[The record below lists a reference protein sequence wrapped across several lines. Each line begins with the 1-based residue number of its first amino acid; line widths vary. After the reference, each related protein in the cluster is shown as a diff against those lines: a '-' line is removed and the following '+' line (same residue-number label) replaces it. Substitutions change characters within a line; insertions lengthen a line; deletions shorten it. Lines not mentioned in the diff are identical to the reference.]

1 MVLDVLDRSFLLKN
15 RMECISAVAAS
26 VILWEYLRPDVQT
39 ESLVSKCRRAWSVY
53 RLEYREIMS
62 SNASFSP
69 ETFKEVETSGLLR
82 RLQRNLAIQDW
93 IALAFHIYLATRIF
107 LAPDGPEAEIGRF
120 WQAILL
126 LMVTSTVVLVR
137 GDLLPA
143 GWFRALIYRVVMFAG
158 VAGSYF
164 ALKWI
169 LPGLAPALLDMELM
183 AIDIA
188 LFGFTPAVWMTQWNT
203 YEVTEWLSFF
213 YWSYFFI
220 LGLMT
225 LPWLFLARGKMLVEL
240 MLGAT
245 IVCCLGHSLYTLV
258 PGVGPYAAIEFS
270 EPLNGGVFL
279 AMVMGTVESAGAV
292 LDIFPSLHTA
302 YPTFF
307 ALWAFSNRKHRIVKW
322 VWPVLVF
329 FSLNIVV
336 STMFLRWHWAI
347 DVVAGLMLSTFAW
360 RFSIYA
366 ANFEMLKGVDGDI
379 RQPVWEKLGL
389 GEWATGR

>member
-1 MVLDVLDRSFLLKN
+1 MSLNASST
-15 RMECISAVAAS
+15 SAGF
-26 VILWEYLRPDVQT
+26 EQT
-39 ESLVSKCRRAWSVY
+39 ESISLGKQ
-53 RLEYREIMS
+53 LM
-62 SNASFSP
+62 
-69 ETFKEVETSGLLR
+69 
-82 RLQRNLAIQDW
+82 RNLAIQDW
-93 IALAFHIYLATRIF
+93 IALAFHFYLTFRIF
-107 LAPDGPEAEIGRF
+107 VAPDSPEAELGRF
-120 WQAILL
+120 WQAVLL
-126 LMVTSTVVLVR
+126 LMVTSTIFLVR
-137 GDLLPA
+137 SRIIPK
-143 GWFRALIYRVVMFAG
+143 GWFRALIYRVVMFSG

-164 ALKWI
+164 ALKWT
-169 LPGLAPALLDMELM
+169 LPGLAPVLLDMELM
-183 AIDIA
+183 QIDIM
-188 LFGFTPAVWMTQWNT
+188 LFGLTPAVWMAQWNT
-203 YEVTEWLSFF
+203 YAVTEWLSFF

-245 IVCCLGHSLYTLV
+245 IVCCFGHSLYTLV
-258 PGVGPYAAIEFS
+258 PGVGPYAAIEFA

-279 AMVMGTVESAGAV
+279 AMVMETVASAGAV

-322 VWPVLVF
+322 VWPVLAF
-329 FSLNIVV
+329 FSINIVV

-347 DVVAGLMLSTFAW
+347 DVVAGVMLSTFAW

-366 ANFEMLKGVDGDI
+366 AQFEMRKGVNGDP

>member
-1 MVLDVLDRSFLLKN
+1 MGCFLDRSGG
-15 RMECISAVAAS
+15 
-26 VILWEYLRPDVQT
+26 
-39 ESLVSKCRRAWSVY
+39 
-53 RLEYREIMS
+53 REDMS
-62 SNASFSP
+62 SNASSTTGTFSD
-69 ETFKEVETSGLLR
+69 VEEIGLGRQLV
-82 RLQRNLAIQDW
+82 QNFAIQDW
-93 IALAFHIYLATRIF
+93 IAFAFHIYLTTRIY
-107 LAPDGPEAEIGRF
+107 LAPDSLESEMGRF
-120 WQAILL
+120 WQSILFF
-126 LMVTSTVVLVR
+126 MTATTIVLVR
-137 GDLLPA
+137 GRMIPA
-143 GWFRALIYRVVMFAG
+143 GWFRALIYRVVMFGG

-164 ALKWI
+164 GLKWV
-169 LPGLAPALLDMELM
+169 LPGLAPELLDMELM
-183 AIDIA
+183 QIDIA
-188 LFGFTPAVWMTQWNT
+188 VLGFTPAVWMSKWNT
-203 YEVTEWLSFF
+203 YAVTEWLSFF

-225 LPWLFLARGKMLVEL
+225 LPWLFLARGKMLIEL

-245 IVCCLGHSLYTLV
+245 IVCCFGHSLYTLV

-279 AMVMGTVESAGAV
+279 AMVMATVESAGAV

-307 ALWAFSNRKHRIVKW
+307 ALWSFSNRKHRIVKW
-322 VWPVLVF
+322 VWPILAF

-360 RFSIYA
+360 RFSLYA
-366 ANFEMLKGVDGDI
+366 ANFEMLKGLGGDT